1 MHWGGLSPAHLV
13 ERAVVSVPREGVVL
27 PHLRCNVHRT
37 FTVCDVVVV
46 HYMQCTAL
54 ALTQAE
60 PAWLRTRGPH
70 LPHEEVP
77 ETSQGG
83 VNPQCTD
90 TRTARTLS
98 LHVHACLHRVHQV
111 AALGADLDV
120 SVFLHQW
127 ESLVDFLHHAG
138 RQAHLSVWKD
148 EPWGTANVM
157 PKAPP
162 VSGRTHSRTVA
173 QSSPAPNCKGYAGS
187 SGVARQKAVRHAS
200 MAQRT
205 PNPMLSVAAGSVS

>member
-1 MHWGGLSPAHLV
+1 M
-13 ERAVVSVPREGVVL
+13 VSVPREGVVL
-27 PHLRCNVHRT
+27 PHLRCNVPVRSLR
-37 FTVCDVVVV
+37 DVVVV

-60 PAWLRTRGPH
+60 PAWLRTREPH

-98 LHVHACLHRVHQV
+98 LRVHACLHRVHQV
-111 AALGADLDV
+111 ALGADLDV
-120 SVFLHQW
+120 SVFLHQR

-138 RQAHLSVWKD
+138 RQAHLSVLKD
-148 EPWGTANVM
+148 ELVARQTM
-157 PKAPP
+157 PHAPP
-162 VSGRTHSRTVA
+162 DSGRTHSRTVA
-173 QSSPAPNCKGYAGS
+173 QNSPEPNRKGCAGS
-187 SGVARQKAVRHAS
+187 CGVARQTAVQHAS

>member
-1 MHWGGLSPAHLV
+1 M
-13 ERAVVSVPREGVVL
+13 
-27 PHLRCNVHRT
+27 
-37 FTVCDVVVV
+37 
-46 HYMQCTAL
+46 
-54 ALTQAE
+54 
-60 PAWLRTRGPH
+60 
-70 LPHEEVP
+70 
-77 ETSQGG
+77 
-83 VNPQCTD
+83 NPQCTD

-162 VSGRTHSRTVA
+162 VSGRTDSRAVA

-187 SGVARQKAVRHAS
+187 CGLAKQKAVQHAS

-205 PNPMLSVAAGSVS
+205 PKPMLSVAAGSVS

>member
-13 ERAVVSVPREGVVL
+13 EGAVVSVPREGVVL

-120 SVFLHQW
+120 SVLLHQW

-148 EPWGTANVM
+148 EPVAGQTM
-157 PKAPP
+157 PQAPP